1 MELIEFNDLISNYL
15 NELSSIKR
23 FSNNTTLAYKIDLEQ
38 FVNFLHDSNISEIN
52 NITEK
57 TIRSYLILLN
67 ELKIKKNSISRKL
80 SVLRGFFKYLI
91 RNNIL
96 AENPVQKFKNPKTK
110 RILPEII
117 TLDSFLKILKLVD
130 EEDKNFS
137 DTKIIF
143 ELLYGCALRVS
154 ELCNLNI
161 GDIDLNRKILRVTG
175 KGNKTRII
183 PLGEKSIPIV
193 LEYLSK
199 RDSANYNDPLIVL
212 KSGRRIYPKYARR
225 IVKKYLSKVTDISKK
240 SPHIL
245 RHTAATHMLDNG
257 ADLLS
262 VKEILG
268 HENLSTTQ
276 IYTQVSIERLK
287 KAYKK
292 AHPKS

>member
-23 FSNNTTLAYKIDLEQ
+23 FSDNTTLAYKIDLEQ
-38 FVNFLHDSNISEIN
+38 FKNFLNDSNISKIN
-52 NITEK
+52 SVTEK
-57 TIRSYLILLN
+57 TIRSYLVLLN
-67 ELKIKKNSISRKL
+67 DLKIKKNSISRKL

-91 RNNIL
+91 RNNLIV
-96 AENPVQKFKNPKTK
+96 ENPVQKFKNPKTK

-137 DTKIIF
+137 NIKIIF

-199 RDSANYNDPLIVL
+199 RDSTNYNDPLVVN
-212 KSGRRIYPKYARR
+212 KSGIRIYPKYVGR

>member
-137 DTKIIF
+137 NTKIIF

-154 ELCNLNI
+154 ELCILNI

-199 RDSANYNDPLIVL
+199 RDSVNYNDPLIVL

>member
-137 DTKIIF
+137 NTKIIF